1 MDTVLAASPPTSAGS
16 ARAYR
21 PATIV
26 DALRSE
32 WTKLRS
38 VRSTYWCLLVA
49 ALLGIG
55 LGALISAI
63 TANHYASDPTLHP
76 NWNPTDRSQAS
87 LAIAQLVFA
96 ILGVLVVTGEYSTGM
111 IRTSLAAVPKRGR
124 VLATKA
130 LVLTVITLVAGEVIS
145 FVTFFVGQALI
156 SGKAPSATIGQHEV
170 LRAVIGAGLYL
181 PLLALLGFALGWL
194 VRHAAA
200 AIGIGVA
207 ILLVL
212 PGIANALPSSWQH
225 PIEKFWPTN
234 AGQQIA
240 VVARGSHT
248 LPPWL
253 GLGLMALFV
262 VVMLTAAAITLQRR
276 DA

>member
-16 ARAYR
+16 ARSYR

-32 WTKLRS
+32 WTKVRS

-55 LGALISAI
+55 LGALISAV

>member
-1 MDTVLAASPPTSAGS
+1 VDTIVAPAAPVALEPRRT
-16 ARAYR
+16 YR
-21 PATIV
+21 PATFV
-26 DALRSE
+26 DSLRCE
-32 WTKLRS
+32 WTKVRS

-63 TANHYASDPTLHP
+63 TANHYASDPSLHP

-111 IRTSLAAVPKRGR
+111 IRTSLAAVPKRLRAMASKG
-124 VLATKA
+124 
-130 LVLTVITLVAGEVIS
+130 LVLIAITLVAGEVIS

-225 PIEKFWPTN
+225 PIEKYWPTN

-240 VVARGSHT
+240 IVARGSHT

-253 GLGLMALFV
+253 GLGVMALFV
-262 VVMLTAAAITLQRR
+262 VVMLVAAAITLQRR

>member
-1 MDTVLAASPPTSAGS
+1 VDTVLATSPPTSAGS
-16 ARAYR
+16 ARSYR
-21 PATIV
+21 PATIA

-32 WTKLRS
+32 WTKVRS

-55 LGALISAI
+55 LGALISAV

-130 LVLTVITLVAGEVIS
+130 LVLTLITLVAGEVIS
-145 FVTFFVGQALI
+145 FVTFFLGQALI

-240 VVARGSHT
+240 IVARGSHT

-262 VVMLTAAAITLQRR
+262 AVMLTAAAITLQRR

>member
-1 MDTVLAASPPTSAGS
+1 VDTALATSPPTSAGS
-16 ARAYR
+16 ARSYR

-32 WTKLRS
+32 WTKVRS

-55 LGALISAI
+55 LGALISAV

-130 LVLTVITLVAGEVIS
+130 VVLTVITLVAGEVIS

-225 PIEKFWPTN
+225 PIEKYWPTN

>member
-1 MDTVLAASPPTSAGS
+1 VL
-16 ARAYR
+16 
-21 PATIV
+21 
-26 DALRSE
+26 
-32 WTKLRS
+32 
-38 VRSTYWCLLVA
+38 
-49 ALLGIG
+49 
-55 LGALISAI
+55 
-63 TANHYASDPTLHP
+63 
-76 NWNPTDRSQAS
+76 
-87 LAIAQLVFA
+87 IA
-96 ILGVLVVTGEYSTGM
+96 
-111 IRTSLAAVPKRGR
+111 
-124 VLATKA
+124 
-130 LVLTVITLVAGEVIS
+130 ITLVAGEVIS
-145 FVTFFVGQALI
+145 FSTFFLGQALI
-156 SGKAPSATIGQHEV
+156 SGKAPSAAIGQHEV

-225 PIEKFWPTN
+225 PIEKYWPTN

-262 VVMLTAAAITLQRR
+262 VAMLVIAAITLQRR